1 MPITMAHAGSPG
13 LVGGAAFGGSLM
25 RNRRKYGLQAAQ
37 FADRAI
43 QRRDQRL
50 KYAIDRRDRL
60 ADKQDRIQLSL
71 MGQAAADARQQ
82 SANNLRR
89 ELAVGDATT
98 RFMLANQ
105 ADERAR
111 LTQEGYS
118 ERQEDQQAFLEQQ
131 QRQKSQAAWDEAV
144 LEGLSSGEW
153 ELPETAPAELKKLEN
168 DRVTIANDKT
178 LSPEKR
184 QKAFEEIEARRLAL
198 LRTARPA
205 MSDPAARRNRELGY
219 FNPATG
225 KFQNEYSDGV
235 ITYLGEKPLDTGSDG
250 MSDDKLRQSRIQK
263 AEERVKEDRE
273 RAKAEGRTPL
283 TPEQALT
290 DVIAEEKEYDRIV
303 TRNLPPRAE
312 INAMLAR
319 IKGDPAEDTATR
331 WWQAVEAGDEPLS
344 GDDMTPGRLWRLD
357 KNKII
362 DLDRTPVLKNT
373 VIQAAREEARLR
385 TYGLSSASIGG
396 RSTLFKKQQ
405 PVPGTEAV
413 LDAGS
418 INEGPMFGRA
428 SVPTTPQER
437 DKLLKSKR
445 LAAFRRVHA
454 DLDAGDITTKQA
466 EGYLDLLAEDVHRE
480 AQMKRAAS
488 KDTGGKAAS
497 AETNEEIERLTAAGK
512 GHGPQVQRAIDRIT
526 ALIRKGKLSKEDIKT
541 VNELRAFLI
550 SKDIDLWE
558 AASKPEPMHGTEGSG
573 WGVQQEM
580 GF

>member
-13 LVGGAAFGGSLM
+13 LVGGAAFGGALM
-25 RNRRKYGLQAAQ
+25 RNRRKYGVQAAQ

-89 ELAVGDATT
+89 ELAVGDATN

-105 ADERAR
+105 ADKRAS

-131 QRQKSQAAWDEAV
+131 QIQKSQAARDEAV

-250 MSDDKLRQSRIQK
+250 MSDEKLRQSRMQK

-283 TPEQALT
+283 TTEQALT

-303 TRNLPPRAE
+303 NP
-312 INAMLAR
+312 
-319 IKGDPAEDTATR
+319 
-331 WWQAVEAGDEPLS
+331 PLS
-344 GDDMTPGRLWRLD
+344 PIAQMPPGSMAAQRQVPSLASPRDRGPVFDPRYGDARQVRDEGVPQDIDAVAGR
-357 KNKII
+357 KIQEMY
-362 DLDRTPVLKNT
+362 DRIRKAADAGELSEQQAEYLQRQVGLAALKDQNRRRPQDGET
-373 VIQAAREEARLR
+373 ALRAATFPDQPQTTEQRAREESRLFMQREQEKKRLIDIEVQGIRADMNDLENDPAIRRAMHRNPKATKKAMGELRRLMLEDATHRSR
-385 TYGLSSASIGG
+385 TG
-396 RSTLFKKQQ
+396 RPIHESKQKRI
-405 PVPGTEAV
+405 EYL
-413 LDAGS
+413 LDKLYEDLQEQS
-418 INEGPMFGRA
+418 PEPRA
-428 SVPTTPQER
+428 S
-437 DKLLKSKR
+437 L
-445 LAAFRRVHA
+445 
-454 DLDAGDITTKQA
+454 
-466 EGYLDLLAEDVHRE
+466 
-480 AQMKRAAS
+480 
-488 KDTGGKAAS
+488 
-497 AETNEEIERLTAAGK
+497 
-512 GHGPQVQRAIDRIT
+512 
-526 ALIRKGKLSKEDIKT
+526 
-541 VNELRAFLI
+541 
-550 SKDIDLWE
+550 
-558 AASKPEPMHGTEGSG
+558 GSL
-573 WGVQQEM
+573 
-580 GF
+580 